1 MKTFYHFFLLF
12 VSFIFVFQNTVYATK
27 DDQHFSLNSEAAILI
42 DGATGTI
49 LYEKESNRLM
59 YPASITKIVTGIIA
73 IEEGNLDD
81 IVTVSETA
89 RNVIGTRVYL
99 LEGEQVTLLKLVQG
113 LLINSGNDAGTAIAE
128 YFDGSEAQ
136 FAERMNQFVRDTV
149 GVKNTN
155 FQNPHGLFDEKHQTT
170 AYDMAIIT
178 QYAMKN
184 PIFRSIVGTKE
195 MEWIGKGW
203 ETTLYNH
210 NKLLWRYEG
219 TTGVKNGYVSQ
230 SGNTLVASVKRGNS
244 EWIAVT
250 LKADSSELAYGDMVK
265 LFDYGFEHFQTNKI
279 TLNPSAF
286 ESYIDR
292 FVIPEQLIFT
302 SDKDE
307 KFDIQIDDSAFLIVV
322 LNFDGKKI
330 YSKELEINNNK
341 ELKRDNTE
349 DPSIEKK
356 AASSPF
362 STSITFMFMLI
373 LTVVILI
380 LRKKRKQKK
389 LSKQIFEN

>member
-1 MKTFYHFFLLF
+1 
-12 VSFIFVFQNTVYATK
+12 
-27 DDQHFSLNSEAAILI
+27 
-42 DGATGTI
+42 
-49 LYEKESNRLM
+49 
-59 YPASITKIVTGIIA
+59 
-73 IEEGNLDD
+73 
-81 IVTVSETA
+81 
-89 RNVIGTRVYL
+89 
-99 LEGEQVTLLKLVQG
+99 
-113 LLINSGNDAGTAIAE
+113 
-128 YFDGSEAQ
+128 
-136 FAERMNQFVRDTV
+136 
-149 GVKNTN
+149 
-155 FQNPHGLFDEKHQTT
+155 
-170 AYDMAIIT
+170 MAIRRNNRC
-178 QYAMKN
+178 K
-184 PIFRSIVGTKE
+184 
-195 MEWIGKGW
+195 
-203 ETTLYNH
+203 
-210 NKLLWRYEG
+210 
-219 TTGVKNGYVSQ
+219 KNGYVSQ

-356 AASSPF
+356 G
-362 STSITFMFMLI
+362 SIIPIQHQYNIYVYVNSYGRYSNLKEKEKA
-373 LTVVILI
+373 
-380 LRKKRKQKK
+380 KK
-389 LSKQIFEN
+389 II